1 MIPIFEPNLTDLEK
15 NIYFK
20 RMMKAESR
28 LRGDLLM
35 SLKISLLKSLTENTV
50 LQRQIALQRYI
61 FL

>member
-20 RMMKAESR
+20 RMMKAGYL

-50 LQRQIALQRYI
+50 
-61 FL
+61 